1 MGGFWCD
8 GRGIKVE
15 RRRGIGGGLGSN
27 LGLTTIGIAN
37 GGFLGSELQGG
48 VAERKKRRTEQ
59 FDLTGLDSNG
69 WALRVVCEK
78 RRRGELGGVKW
89 RCGGRGL
96 GA

>member
-1 MGGFWCD
+1 MNLRKRDEPRASESG
-8 GRGIKVE
+8 E
-15 RRRGIGGGLGSN
+15 RRIGTGCCDCEN
-27 LGLTTIGIAN
+27 VKC
-37 GGFLGSELQGG
+37 SENFRGG

-59 FDLTGLDSNG
+59 FDLTGLDGNG

-78 RRRGELGGVKW
+78 RRRRELGGVKW